1 VGLGAALLWLLVFC
15 LALWAARK
23 PGRLHVAAAG
33 IAVNQFVRI
42 LPRIVL
48 ALLTAGFLG
57 TLVPAELVGSLI
69 GAESGAKGILIA
81 SLAGGLTPG
90 GPIVSFPIVVVLRE
104 AGAGVPQLVA
114 FLTAWSVFAI
124 HRVLI
129 YETTLMGWRFS
140 GTRLFASLTLP
151 PIAGFGAELI
161 LWVLRSP
168 AAAN

>member
-1 VGLGAALLWLLVFC
+1 MGIGAALLWILV
-15 LALWAARK
+15 LVLGIWAGRK
-23 PGRLHVAAAG
+23 PGRLHLAAAG

-42 LPRIVL
+42 LPRIAL

-57 TLVPAELVGSLI
+57 KLLPGKFIGSLI

-81 SLAGGLTPG
+81 SLAGGFTPG
-90 GPIVSFPIVVVLRE
+90 GPIVSFPIVVVLRD

-114 FLTAWSVFAI
+114 FLTAWSVFAV

-129 YETTLMGWRFS
+129 YESTLMGWRFS

-151 PIAGFGAELI
+151 PIAGFSAELI
-161 LWVLRSP
+161 SWIMRSL
-168 AAAN
+168 NGGN